1 MRTKALLKTL
11 GALAAAGALA
21 APVASAQAPVLPG
34 GDSVVSDN
42 VTHVGKFPLMGDGV
56 GGRVVG
62 DIFFATSTTGLF
74 IFDISDPANPKQL
87 GNMTMDV
94 EFENEDVPTN
104 GKILGISASL
114 FGVNCPAGEQAGGCL
129 NLYDVTDP
137 ASPSLISSVT
147 GVSAHT
153 MECVLDCTWFYGS
166 EGQIVDARNPKEAKV
181 IETTWTEKAIEQGYD
196 VTQVSAS
203 PHDVTEIAPGYVLTS
218 SQPAVLMSLHPEHG
232 GAPDNPVVIASG
244 NNEDL
249 RFIHSSE
256 WPREGKDKFILIG
269 GESVLGP
276 VGNGG
281 GPCTDEVA
289 AFMTWDAS
297 KVIDGKG
304 GFNRGSSFSMIDE
317 VRPYNG
323 NYADGGHPDDKFG
336 CSVHWF
342 KYHPT
347 FRNGGEVAVSM
358 YEHGT
363 RIYNVSPEG
372 KLTEVDYAL
381 PIAGAASAPY
391 WAPDGKHFYTADYQ
405 RGMDIWRWDGT
416 PKPGPED
423 SKPGGGG
430 GGGGGGSDKL
440 VSAAL
445 SLTVGKV
452 SGSAKKG
459 ISVPFACDRACT
471 IRATLRVNKRTAKK
485 LRIGKKA
492 TTVAKA
498 TKKSAGGRTVV
509 KLKVNKKFARKLR
522 KGTKLTLTVKATAAD
537 GRSATAKRTVKW
549 R

>member
-1 MRTKALLKTL
+1 ML
-11 GALAAAGALA
+11 
-21 APVASAQAPVLPG
+21 
-34 GDSVVSDN
+34 
-42 VTHVGKFPLMGDGV
+42 
-56 GGRVVG
+56 
-62 DIFFATSTTGLF
+62 
-74 IFDISDPANPKQL
+74 
-87 GNMTMDV
+87 DV
-94 EFENEDVPTN
+94 
-104 GKILGISASL
+104 
-114 FGVNCPAGEQAGGCL
+114 
-129 NLYDVTDP
+129 
-137 ASPSLISSVT
+137 
-147 GVSAHT
+147 
-153 MECVLDCTWFYGS
+153 
-166 EGQIVDARNPKEAKV
+166 
-181 IETTWTEKAIEQGYD
+181 TWTEMAIEQGYD
-196 VTQVSAS
+196 VRQVQSS

-218 SQPAVLMSLHPEHG
+218 SQPAVLMSLNPEHG

-256 WPREGKDKFILIG
+256 WPRQGKDKFILIG

-304 GFNRGSSFSMIDE
+304 GFLRGSTFSMIDE

-323 NYADGGHPDDKFG
+323 AYVDGGHPDDKFG

-342 KYHPT
+342 NYHPT

-363 RIYNVSPEG
+363 RIFNVSPEG

-405 RGMDIWRWDGT
+405 RGMDIWRWDGA

-423 SKPGGGG
+423 ASAVGGDGG
-430 GGGGGGSDKL
+430 EEGSD
-440 VSAAL
+440 VPAAL

-452 SGSAKKG
+452 TGSARRGFKAA
-459 ISVPFACDRACT
+459 IACSRACDVRASLSAD
-471 IRATLRVNKRTAKK
+471 RRTARK
-485 LRIGKKA
+485 LRIGRKA
-492 TTVAKA
+492 TTVARASAKGA
-498 TKKSAGGRTVV
+498 TGRTVLS
-509 KLKVNKKFARKLR
+509 LKVARKFARKLR
-522 KGTKLTLTVKATAAD
+522 KGTRLTLTVKATAAN
-537 GRSATAKRTVKW
+537 GRSATGRRTVKT